1 MEKQFM
7 SLKKNVRKKENLTH
21 GEIEPDTVHSI
32 EKDKMIRYICKD
44 CGYEENVPLWIV
56 EEMYDMKDLLENPD
70 EYASMMC
77 PECNGTMIIKKQNN
91 NL

>member
-1 MEKQFM
+1 
-7 SLKKNVRKKENLTH
+7 
-21 GEIEPDTVHSI
+21 
-32 EKDKMIRYICKD
+32 MIRYICKD

-77 PECNGTMIIKKQNN
+77 PECNGTMIIKK
-91 NL
+91 